1 MQRCSPS
8 ERKPFIDEMILVA
21 SANAASKSASTPG
34 HTSSTACSV
43 TTCRLARAG
52 PRHQLEI
59 VGPDDGPVLGD
70 EADRDAG
77 SVAASARDP
86 WWLVGEVAV
95 TPLHQRKQDEAE
107 FAALLGEPVLESL
120 GSLVVGDA
128 LEHALGDEA
137 VQAVGEHVARDAEAV
152 EELVEA
158 TMAENDVA
166 DDQQRPAVADHFER
180 ASDRTDLAVVVPL
193 QHGASIATLT
203 CVTQVSSCTVACVK
217 QVVRPRTAP
226 LRPKRSRP
234 MLTRLATFLHA

>member
-1 MQRCSPS
+1 MPLRSRLYARPH
-8 ERKPFIDEMILVA
+8 IHA
-21 SANAASKSASTPG
+21 
-34 HTSSTACSV
+34 ACSV

-59 VGPDDGPVLGD
+59 LGPDDGPVLGD

-86 WWLVGEVAV
+86 RWLVGEVAV

-107 FAALLGEPVLESL
+107 FAALLGEPVFESL

-137 VQAVGEHVARDAEAV
+137 VQAVGEHVARDPEAV

-166 DDQQRPAVADHFER
+166 DDQQRPTVADHLER
-180 ASDRTDLAVVVPL
+180 ASDRTDLAVVKRRAAETCGTQADVVQPD
-193 QHGASIATLT
+193 GANLSSLEATG
-203 CVTQVSSCTVACVK
+203 SSA
-217 QVVRPRTAP
+217 
-226 LRPKRSRP
+226 
-234 MLTRLATFLHA
+234 RLDG

>member
-1 MQRCSPS
+1 MPLRSRLYARPH
-8 ERKPFIDEMILVA
+8 IHA
-21 SANAASKSASTPG
+21 
-34 HTSSTACSV
+34 ACSV
-43 TTCRLARAG
+43 TACRLARAG

-59 VGPDDGPVLGD
+59 LGPDDGPVLGD

-86 WWLVGEVAV
+86 RWLIGEVAV

-107 FAALLGEPVLESL
+107 FAALLGEPVFESL

-166 DDQQRPAVADHFER
+166 DDQERPAVADHLER

-193 QHGASIATLT
+193 QHGTSIAALT
-203 CVTQVSSCTVACVK
+203 CVTQVSSYRVACVK
-217 QVVRPRTAP
+217 QVVR
-226 LRPKRSRP
+226 LRPRR
-234 MLTRLATFLHA
+234 